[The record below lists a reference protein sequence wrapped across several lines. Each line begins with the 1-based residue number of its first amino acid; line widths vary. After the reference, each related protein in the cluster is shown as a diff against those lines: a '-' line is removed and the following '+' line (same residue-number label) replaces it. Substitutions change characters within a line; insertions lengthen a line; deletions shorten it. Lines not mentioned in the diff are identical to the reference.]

1 MQGKKPKKAKKKKR
15 IKSYNGGVSKKCVL
29 AKNIQSFEIF
39 VLVIFLVGV
48 TVMSRM
54 KLFKGN
60 Y

>member
-1 MQGKKPKKAKKKKR
+1 MGATLKRQKKKKR

-48 TVMSRM
+48 TVLSRM